1 MPSSPRIALATCS
14 EFPQLDA
21 DDQLLIPALAAHG
34 IEAVPQ
40 IWDEPFTDW
49 WAFDLVVV
57 RNTWDYIGRREEFLT
72 WARSIKQL
80 VNPADV
86 LAWSADKRY
95 LIDLR
100 DARIPIVPTMIVEPG
115 ERFPLIEAEVVVK
128 PVESGGARDTERHDR
143 DSARDAEILAQRI
156 HASGRAALV
165 QPYIAGVEER
175 GETALIYFGGVFS
188 HAIHKGPLLK
198 RGVPMVGGLFR
209 DEQIESREPTPAE
222 RALGDRT
229 IAYVTDRFGPLAYAR
244 IDVLPALG
252 AHLVLEVELVEPS
265 LFIATSPGA
274 PERLAAAIATKLPQ

>member
-1 MPSSPRIALATCS
+1 MSPSPRIALATCS
-14 EFPQLDA
+14 EFPQLDV
-21 DDQLLIPALAAHG
+21 DDQLLVPALAARG

-57 RNTWDYIGRREEFLT
+57 RNTWDYVGRSEEFLT

-100 DARIPIVPTMIVEPG
+100 DARIPIVPTIIVEPG

-165 QPYIAGVEER
+165 QPYISGVEER
-175 GETALIYFGGVFS
+175 GETALIYFGGEFS
-188 HAIHKGPLLK
+188 HAIHKGPLLTP
-198 RGVPMVGGLFR
+198 GVPMVGGLFR
-209 DEQIESREPTPAE
+209 EEQIEAREPLPAE

-229 IAYVTDRFGPLAYAR
+229 IAYVTARFGPLAYAR

-274 PERLAAAIATKLPQ
+274 PDRLAAAIAKPLP